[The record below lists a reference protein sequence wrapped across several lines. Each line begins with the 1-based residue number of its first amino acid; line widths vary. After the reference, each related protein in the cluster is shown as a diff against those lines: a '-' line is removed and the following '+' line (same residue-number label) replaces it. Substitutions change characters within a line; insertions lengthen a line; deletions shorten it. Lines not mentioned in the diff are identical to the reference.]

1 MDIILHMCP
10 QPDVDIDLKGG
21 IDMSTASHCQTVKPE
36 SCFSRTAVGWMRGQD
51 LVLGVLMECLI
62 KSVHEGWV
70 LRCWGVHSPHFHS
83 EAYLIHQNNLWGCET
98 LGGRT
103 HSLFCILST

>member
-21 IDMSTASHCQTVKPE
+21 IDMSTASHCQMVKPE

-51 LVLGVLMECLI
+51 LVPGVLMECLI

-70 LRCWGVHSPHFHS
+70 LRCWGGPLTPFSLRSLLDSS
-83 EAYLIHQNNLWGCET
+83 EQLMGL
-98 LGGRT
+98 
-103 HSLFCILST
+103 